1 MNKKIYQNNRF
12 IRTLL
17 KLIRKL
23 IERLMMHLLKWNK
36 PKFKEKIKLNNWWIQ
51 EIICNKLKFKQI

>member
-1 MNKKIYQNNRF
+1 MMKFQNLQINYLRMNKKIYQNNRF

-23 IERLMMHLLKWNK
+23 IERLMMHLLK
-36 PKFKEKIKLNNWWIQ
+36 
-51 EIICNKLKFKQI
+51 